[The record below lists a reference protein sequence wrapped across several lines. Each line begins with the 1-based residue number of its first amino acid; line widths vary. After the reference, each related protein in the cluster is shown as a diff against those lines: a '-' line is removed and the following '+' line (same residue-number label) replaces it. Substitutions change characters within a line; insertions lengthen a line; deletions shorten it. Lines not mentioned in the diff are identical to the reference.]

1 MRTRSY
7 SFPEQQSFN
16 PYRKP
21 TWRWDRAC
29 DLVDSGQYFSKVRD
43 DRATGIAVDFI
54 RETNRCLS
62 NLRLRRVTK
71 RYRYIAQAK
80 EIWDARTATRLEIES
95 RILARQNDAEV
106 SLALDLPG
114 ETIQAYNHVFFDVR
128 GRIDAT
134 AYILWEVVAVRPR
147 VAYSAIQLMQL
158 SAYHHGPHVV
168 GPWLRYLRDEFDGTN
183 LASAD
188 GRLAASISL
197 LVATHSLDGE
207 DHTQKSLVKRSPFLL
222 KNERNFARSVSA
234 ARAFRAST
242 EAITKTLDLPSAEVE
257 AHSYAPTGKTDANR
271 ASAQEDR
278 KVA

>member
-1 MRTRSY
+1 M
-7 SFPEQQSFN
+7 
-16 PYRKP
+16 
-21 TWRWDRAC
+21 
-29 DLVDSGQYFSKVRD
+29 RD

-71 RYRYIAQAK
+71 RYRYMAQAK

-134 AYILWEVVAVRPR
+134 CYVLWQVIGVRPR

-158 SAYHHGPHVV
+158 SAYRHGPDVIN
-168 GPWLRYLRDEFDGTN
+168 PWLRFLRDEDDGTN

-188 GRLAASISL
+188 GRFAASISL
-197 LVATHSLDGE
+197 LVATHSLE
-207 DHTQKSLVKRSPFLL
+207 DDEQTRKSLVKRSPFLL
-222 KNERNFARSVSA
+222 KNEWKFARSVSA
-234 ARAFRAST
+234 ERAFRAST
-242 EAITKTLDLPSAEVE
+242 EAIAKKLELPSTEVE
-257 AHSYAPTGKTDANR
+257 AHSYAPTAKTDAKP
-271 ASAQEDR
+271 ASTQEER

>member
-7 SFPEQQSFN
+7 SFPEQQRFN

-43 DRATGIAVDFI
+43 DQPTGIAVNFI
-54 RETNRCLS
+54 REKNRCLS
-62 NLRLRRVTK
+62 KLRLRRVTK
-71 RYRYIAQAK
+71 RFCYLAQAR
-80 EIWDARTATRLEIES
+80 EIWEARTATRLEIES
-95 RILARQNDAEV
+95 RILARQNDVAIG
-106 SLALDLPG
+106 LAMDLPVP
-114 ETIQAYNHVFFDVR
+114 TIQAFCDLLFDIR
-128 GRIDAT
+128 DRIDAIG
-134 AYILWEVVAVRPR
+134 YVLWEVLQMRPR

-158 SAYHHGPHVV
+158 SAYRHGPDVIN
-168 GPWLRYLRDEFDGTN
+168 PWLRFLRDEDDGMN

-197 LVATHSLDGE
+197 LVATHSLE
-207 DHTQKSLVKRSPFLL
+207 DDEQTRRNLVKRSPFLL
-222 KNERNFARSVSA
+222 KNEWKFARSVSA
-234 ARAFRAST
+234 ERAFRAST
-242 EAITKTLDLPSAEVE
+242 EAIAKTLDLPSIVVE
-257 AHSYAPTGKTDANR
+257 ACSYAPATKSDSKP